1 MATTVRGQT
10 EGDSARRFVL
20 GQGRYVDDIK
30 MEGMLHLHFIRSPW
44 ARAQILS
51 VKGGITG
58 HELKADM
65 ISVGED
71 AGGKTTVDFPV
82 LPTQRV
88 NYVGQPVAAVL
99 GKDKHEAEDK
109 ADEVDVQYEP
119 LKPVID
125 PELSLQSEPIHP
137 STSSNL
143 AAESTHG
150 KDFQLKTPI
159 EIEETLNMSRITPN
173 PLETRGVVTIYD
185 GSVLTVYGST
195 QSVFAWREGLAGSLG
210 ISEDK
215 IRVIQMDTGG
225 AFGSKGG
232 IYPEYVVAAYTAMK
246 LREPVK
252 WIESRYEHLMAT
264 EQGRGARARM
274 RVYADR
280 QGKVKGLKADL
291 LVDAGAYPF
300 GAGVW
305 APGWISYQLTG
316 PYAIPK
322 AYVKARAVYTNKVCS
337 GPYRGAGRPEAAFFI
352 ERMMDRLADE
362 TGLDQAEV
370 RLRNATSGRFKSP
383 LGVEIGASKPFLRE
397 ALSAFGYGGRNRGKL
412 GLSFFVLIPAAEGGE
427 SAKVVVTGGRVKVWL
442 GGSSHGQGH
451 DVFARHLVRDELG
464 VDEERVDFEPS
475 DTGSLSGGVGAWGSR
490 SAMLGGG
497 ALVEACRKLKA
508 KAKDELGRRYSTKSL
523 LEQEYEVEVFYEPDA
538 SLNSFGANLVTASI
552 KNDGMPAVAEVVS
565 YYDVG
570 KPLNPSMVESQ
581 ITGGAAQ
588 ALGEVLSEGALYGD
602 EGQLLTGT
610 IADAG
615 LPQSV
620 EMPRFVVMTASHPS
634 SLPHGAKGVGESP
647 TIGVPPAATRAL
659 ELTFGRKFRSLPIE
673 NQQAQDVLEN
683 PTAELPASPR
693 VRMNR
698 PRALPKV

>member
-1 MATTVRGQT
+1 MTTTVRNLT

-20 GQGRYVDDIK
+20 GQGKFVDDIE
-30 MEGMLHLHFIRSPW
+30 MEGMLHLHFVRSPW
-44 ARAQILS
+44 ARARILS
-51 VKGGITG
+51 IKGGITG
-58 HELKADM
+58 HELKAGM

-71 AGGKTTVDFPV
+71 AGGKMTVDFPV
-82 LPTQRV
+82 LPTERV

-99 GKDKHEAEDK
+99 GRDRYEAEDK
-109 ADEVDVQYEP
+109 TDEVDVQYEP
-119 LKPVID
+119 LKAIVD

-143 AAESTHG
+143 AAESTRG
-150 KDFQLKTPI
+150 RDFQLKTPI
-159 EIEETLNMSRITPN
+159 EIEETLSMSRITPN
-173 PLETRGVVTIYD
+173 PIETRGVVAAYD
-185 GSVLTVYGST
+185 GSTLTVYGST
-195 QSVFAWREGLAGSLG
+195 QSVFSWREGLVGSLG
-210 ISEDK
+210 LSEGK
-215 IRVIQMDTGG
+215 VRVIQMDTGG

-232 IYPEYVVAAYTAMK
+232 VYQEYVVAAYAAMK
-246 LREPVK
+246 LRKPVK
-252 WIESRYEHLMAT
+252 WVESRYEHLMAT
-264 EQGRGARARM
+264 EQGRGVRARM
-274 RVYADR
+274 RVYADK
-280 QGKVKGLKADL
+280 QGKVRGLKADL

-305 APGWISYQLTG
+305 SPGWISYQLTG

-370 RLRNATSGRFKSP
+370 RLRNATTGRFKSP
-383 LGVEIGASKPFLRE
+383 LGVEIGASRIFLRE
-397 ALSAFGYGGRNRGKL
+397 ALSAFGYRGRKNGKL

-427 SAKVVVTGGRVKVWL
+427 SAKVAVTGGRVKVWL

-451 DVFARHLVRDELG
+451 DVFARHIVRDELG
-464 VDEERVDFEPS
+464 VDEELVDFEPA
-475 DTGSLSGGVGAWGSR
+475 DTGLLSGGVGAWGSR

-497 ALVEACRKLKA
+497 ALVEACRRLKA
-508 KAKDELGRRYSTKSL
+508 KARKGLGGRYSTDAL
-523 LEQEYEVEVFYEPDA
+523 LEGEYEVEVFYEPDA
-538 SLNSFGANLVTASI
+538 SLNSFGANLVAAGI
-552 KNDGMPAVAEVVS
+552 KKDGIPTVAEVVS

-570 KPLNPSMVESQ
+570 KQLNPSMVESQ

-588 ALGEVLSEGALYGD
+588 ALGEVLNERALYGN

-620 EMPRFVVMTASHPS
+620 EMPEFVVMTASHPS

-647 TIGVPPAATRAL
+647 AIGVPPAATRAL
-659 ELTFGRKFRSLPIE
+659 ELASGRKFHSLPIE
-673 NQQAQDVLEN
+673 NQQAWMRWEI
-683 PTAELPASPR
+683 
-693 VRMNR
+693 
-698 PRALPKV
+698 